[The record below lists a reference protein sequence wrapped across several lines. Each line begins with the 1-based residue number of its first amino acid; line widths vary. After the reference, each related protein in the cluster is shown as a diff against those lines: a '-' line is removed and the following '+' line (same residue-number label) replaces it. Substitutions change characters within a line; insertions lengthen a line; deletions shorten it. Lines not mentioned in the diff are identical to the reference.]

1 MSVYHPPNS
10 LIEFKKTILCSADET
25 NDDDFSCVN
34 NLLSTENLLS
44 KLEPQNLSDV
54 SDFTVH

>member
-1 MSVYHPPNS
+1 MPVYHPPNS
-10 LIEFKKTILCSADET
+10 LILETSLYFADET
-25 NDDDFSCVN
+25 NDDDYSCVS

-44 KLEPQNLSDV
+44 KLEPQNSSDV